1 MEGLE
6 EFLKTEFWKKLE
18 GTIRQSLQRPVSE
31 FVCYGIGSFALCLIA
46 RQQLLLALAL
56 RRVLKIPD
64 EDAFIYDPLYAPSH
78 NKFLETRLKFKIIDA
93 NEEGKRQVNSST
105 VFFMPHCGKPL
116 YNNLLWRNWNI
127 DSLSDMIIIGNSFN
141 YMNDST
147 PRRILEEEAKYI
159 LKILDKCSEIQ
170 LENSF
175 PQSDVFNNTSLHIFP
190 RILLDKAPATLW
202 KDCAEPEYADSVEI
216 QLKSL

>member
-1 MEGLE
+1 MPPDPPRFAVRHRRLPHMLENKGFHFGL
-6 EFLKTEFWKKLE
+6 
-18 GTIRQSLQRPVSE
+18 
-31 FVCYGIGSFALCLIA
+31 
-46 RQQLLLALAL
+46 
-56 RRVLKIPD
+56 IPD

-141 YMNDST
+141 YMND
-147 PRRILEEEAKYI
+147 
-159 LKILDKCSEIQ
+159 
-170 LENSF
+170 
-175 PQSDVFNNTSLHIFP
+175 
-190 RILLDKAPATLW
+190 
-202 KDCAEPEYADSVEI
+202 
-216 QLKSL
+216 